1 MKWILVTYATN
12 AGSTAEVA
20 QAVGEG
26 LNKGGIR
33 VEVKAID
40 TVRDP
45 AAYDAVVVGGPMIMG
60 WHRKAQ
66 AFLKEHQEA
75 LDRVP
80 TAYFMVALSLLEHP
94 EGTYAGTEIYQD
106 RQLIKAPQQTNR
118 LTFQERF
125 TSVPS
130 YVRPVL
136 ESAPEIRPVSIGF
149 FNGALD
155 YSRLNFFQRLFV
167 RLAIGAEEGDFR
179 NWDAVRE
186 WAEALSTALVDGA

>member
-1 MKWILVTYATN
+1 MKRILVAYATN

-20 QAVGEG
+20 QAVGEALG
-26 LNKGGIR
+26 GKGVR

-40 TVRDP
+40 TVKDP

-60 WHRKAQ
+60 WHREAQ
-66 AFLKEHQEA
+66 AFLKEHRES
-75 LDRVP
+75 LSRVP
-80 TAYFMVALSLLEHP
+80 VACFMVALSLLEHP
-94 EGTYAGTEIYQD
+94 AERYAGTQIYQD
-106 RQLIKAPQQTNR
+106 PQLIKAPQHANR

-125 TSVPS
+125 TSVPG

-136 ESAPEIRPVSIGF
+136 ESAPGIRPVSIGF

-155 YSRLNFFQRLFV
+155 YSRLNLFQRLFV

-186 WAEALSTALVDGA
+186 WAAALSTALTDGA